1 MKKTPILLAIVAVAI
16 VVALFYFMSSSSLL
30 TTGNNE
36 SNLAASKGFSGS
48 SIVPPELISVTQTS
62 TSSLELVW
70 TDPNTKESG
79 YIIFRGS
86 GDNYLLQ
93 PQYAK
98 VGANVTK
105 FVDTNIIPGTIYS
118 YSIRPYISKGSQMSL
133 YPSSNLVV
141 VTAN

>member
-1 MKKTPILLAIVAVAI
+1 MKKIYILLIVIVIAVI
-16 VVALFYFMSSSSLL
+16 VALFYFTSGSPAL
-30 TTGNNE
+30 TTENNE
-36 SNLAASKGFSGS
+36 SNLAAAKGFSGS
-48 SIVPPELISVTQTS
+48 SIVPPEIISVMQTS
-62 TSSLELVW
+62 TSTFELVW
-70 TDPNTKESG
+70 TDPNSKESG
-79 YIIFRGS
+79 YMIFRGS

-105 FVDTNIIPGTIYS
+105 FVDTKIVPGMTYS
-118 YSIRPYISKGSQMSL
+118 YSVRPYISKGNQMSL